1 MIPDSQAENTYVI
14 LDAAD
19 VSSVDFSAINETSKY
34 TLRYNLD
41 KTKFIVKYS
50 NSTPSFLN
58 GKTTYTHEEIN
69 SHISDPING
78 WYDPEEI

>member
-19 VSSVDFSAINETSKY
+19 MSSVDFSAINETSKY
-34 TLRYNLD
+34 TVRYNLD
-41 KTKFIVKYS
+41 KTKFIVKHS
-50 NSTPSFLN
+50 GLTPSFLS
-58 GKTTYTHEEIN
+58 GRITYTHEEIN
-69 SHISDPING
+69 AHISDSTNG